1 MTDVELPPNPAPVGL
16 AALEDRG
23 GMREGGRSGAV
34 RTAVAACRVHLG
46 PETLAALREGRLS
59 RPDAIPAARVAGAL
73 GARQTSRL
81 LPFCHDVLLQDVE
94 IEVEFDEAAAAVP
107 LRAVVKSEGPAGVEM
122 EAMTAVTVAA
132 LSIYDACKSSTREI
146 AITDVRVLATTGGSG
161 GDYRRGP
168 S

>member
-23 GMREGGRSGAV
+23 VVRDAGRSGV
-34 RTAVAACRVHLG
+34 RTAVAACRVTMG
-46 PETLAALREGRLS
+46 AEAFSALRDGRLA
-59 RPDAIPAARVAGAL
+59 RPDVLPAARVAGAL

-94 IEVEFDEAAAAVP
+94 IEVDFDEAASSVD

-122 EAMTAVTVAA
+122 EAITAVTVAA
-132 LSIYDACKSSTREI
+132 LSIYDACKSISRDI
-146 AITDVRVLATTGGSG
+146 VITDVRVLATTGGSG

-168 S
+168 A

>member
-16 AALEDRG
+16 ASMEDRG
-23 GMREGGRSGAV
+23 VVRDAGSSRSV

-46 PETLAALREGRLS
+46 AETLVALRDGRLA
-59 RPDAIPAARVAGAL
+59 RPDVLPAARIAGAL

-94 IEVEFDEAAAAVP
+94 IEVDFDEAAAAVE

-132 LSIYDACKSSTREI
+132 LAIYDACKSFSREI
-146 AITDVRVLATTGGSG
+146 AITDVRVLATSGGSG